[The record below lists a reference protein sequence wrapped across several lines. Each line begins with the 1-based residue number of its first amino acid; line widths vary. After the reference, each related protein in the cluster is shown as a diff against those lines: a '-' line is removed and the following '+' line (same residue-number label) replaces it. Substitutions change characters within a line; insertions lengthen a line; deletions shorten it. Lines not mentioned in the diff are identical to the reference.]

1 VPPAV
6 ITAVWEPVAD
16 KCPFERCRTG
26 EEIVTDEEPGKDKEG
41 ELLVRLRQK
50 DDKKTAKGRQKDGK
64 KTAKRRERKNT
75 SP

>member
-1 VPPAV
+1 MLVPPAV

-16 KCPFERCRTG
+16 KRPFERCRTG

-50 DDKKTAKGRQKDGK
+50 DGKRTAKERQKDGRI
-64 KTAKRRERKNT
+64 TGE
-75 SP
+75 